1 MAGPFLPFPWAL
13 ALTEGKTKQGNA
25 REARKPALDYN
36 NVCLSFSFFLFN
48 KRQKERKEKESTPV
62 FIGSRRPL
70 SLPFSLQFLT
80 GKESKDKTQPINTG
94 VVS

>member
-48 KRQKERKEKESTPV
+48 KRQKERKEKERCPT
-62 FIGSRRPL
+62 L
-70 SLPFSLQFLT
+70 NESLWLDPGGQR
-80 GKESKDKTQPINTG
+80 
-94 VVS
+94 VH